1 MVVTSFN
8 IVLTFLVGFLLYLI
22 PSYAYI
28 FALICFHYCVLSSN
42 FSELNMIQFSV
53 FKSNGHLLQHCHRP
67 HIPCWVPPLPRQTP
81 LCDQNPGGENS
92 SQCLQPQPCALPFC
106 LRWGE
111 KYFRISDFYG
121 KFDISG
127 VGTMICLPASIW
139 LLNEERNY
147 EETTFQIR
155 PMHIFELGPFST

>member
-1 MVVTSFN
+1 M
-8 IVLTFLVGFLLYLI
+8 
-22 PSYAYI
+22 P
-28 FALICFHYCVLSSN
+28 LSAN
-42 FSELNMIQFSV
+42 FSELKIIQFSV
-53 FKSNGHLLQHCHRP
+53 ALKAGKPSLICNVYLLQHCHRP
-67 HIPCWVPPLPRQTP
+67 HISRWVPPLHRQAP
-81 LCDQNPGGENS
+81 LCDQNPRGENS

-147 EETTFQIR
+147 EETTFQI
-155 PMHIFELGPFST
+155 PANAYI